1 VAAWIAVMATVLTMS
16 LTVAPRLRSLT
27 GCRNPCMTG
36 PTATA
41 PAERCTAL
49 YVLLPVFRSGKMKTV
64 ALPAT
69 ALPGSLVRATL
80 GSTAASY

>member
-1 VAAWIAVMATVLTMS
+1 MAVIATVLTMS
-16 LTVAPRLRSLT
+16 GTVAPRDRSFT
-27 GCRNPCMTG
+27 GRRRPCMTG

-64 ALPAT
+64 AWPAT
-69 ALPGSLVRATL
+69 GLSGSFVAATA
-80 GSTAASY
+80 GSIAASY